1 MAATDEAQLVENTGH
16 PVTVV
21 EGWPMNIKITT
32 FADFKM
38 AEALTDAL
46 PKPKLLGGLHP
57 FADEA
62 PRDLF

>member
-1 MAATDEAQLVENTGH
+1 
-16 PVTVV
+16 
-21 EGWPMNIKITT
+21 MNIKITT

-46 PKPKLLGGLHP
+46 PKPKLLGNMHP
-57 FADEA
+57 FADEG

>member
-1 MAATDEAQLVENTGH
+1 
-16 PVTVV
+16 
-21 EGWPMNIKITT
+21 MNIKITT

-46 PKPKLLGGLHP
+46 PKPKILGGLHP
-57 FADEA
+57 FADES